1 MTDSPTAQLPLLIA
15 VEGDRDSVTVSP
27 AVAGLTEGLTSTAM
41 EARTPEEESNVHY
54 PVENRLY
61 NRPLVLYNS
70 MIKLSQIHQP
80 TLY

>member
-41 EARTPEEESNVHY
+41 EVKTPEEDKNVHTLM
-54 PVENRLY
+54 EN
-61 NRPLVLYNS
+61 
-70 MIKLSQIHQP
+70 K
-80 TLY
+80 